1 MNYWKYVTLSI
12 VFIAIIGK
20 AYGWYNDQIDA
31 AYKSGVK
38 AVKTEY
44 EEKVKKTNEDNRKFE
59 EKIGVIINEYGVS
72 IGASNTQRSGAEIKQ
87 LNKIEELIRANI
99 KYNKCEVDQS
109 VTDARNNIRELGPK

>member
-20 AYGWYNDQIDA
+20 AYGWYNDQLTA
-31 AYKSGVK
+31 AYNSGAA

-44 EEKVKKTNEDNRKFE
+44 EQKVKTKNEENRAFE
-59 EKIGVIINEYGVS
+59 ERMGAIINDH
-72 IGASNTQRSGAEIKQ
+72 GASVASTNTQRSGAEIKQ